1 MTLSTAKTHRA
12 HCNFLVRV
20 LSYSCDT
27 LLTLQLHKD
36 AEACKIGRKKR
47 CKELLRSATHLF
59 HT

>member
-36 AEACKIGRKKR
+36 AGGLQNNETAAIDK
-47 CKELLRSATHLF
+47 LLRLH
-59 HT
+59 